1 MTGVEE
7 KMHGKLEYMVYHY
20 PEKCTH
26 LVKKKT
32 NYILKA
38 LTFAKSLNL
47 LGLELKN
54 ESLLKAERCM

>member
-1 MTGVEE
+1 
-7 KMHGKLEYMVYHY
+7 MHGKLEYMVYHY